1 VPHLP
6 VRKLASKEELQ
17 QVLEGLSGVASV
29 KQVLLIAG
37 DVKEPQGPF
46 TATIEVMNTGL
57 LGRYGIN
64 SLSIAGHPEG
74 HPAVAEN
81 EVRAAEAAKA
91 QLAQRLGIEL
101 TFVTQFLFES
111 APVIDWCQ
119 QLRVRGVPGM
129 ITIGLA
135 GPAKLTTLLNYAMR
149 CGVGPSIR
157 AIGTRGSAL
166 TRLIGERGPERIVR
180 DLARA
185 YLSGELV
192 IDGLHLYSFGGLVR
206 TCRWFRAVA
215 DGRFDLD
222 DDGGFS
228 LTSAN

>member
-1 VPHLP
+1 MSCG
-6 VRKLASKEELQ
+6 K
-17 QVLEGLSGVASV
+17 VLEGLTGLAAV

-46 TATIEVMNTGL
+46 AATIEVMNTGL

-81 EVRAAEAAKA
+81 EVRAAETAKA
-91 QLAQRLGIEL
+91 QLAQQLGIEI

-111 APVIDWCQ
+111 VPIIDWCQ
-119 QLRVRGVPGM
+119 QLRARGVSAM

-135 GPAKLTTLLNYAMR
+135 GPAKLTTLLNFAYALR
-149 CGVGPSIR
+149 RRSLDSRHRHSRQCADQADR
-157 AIGTRGSAL
+157 GTRSRAD
-166 TRLIGERGPERIVR
+166 RPRAP
-180 DLARA
+180 RA

-192 IDGLHLYSFGGLVR
+192 IDGLHLYSFGGLLR
-206 TCRWFRAVA
+206 TCRWFNAVA
-215 DGRFDLD
+215 DGSFELD